1 MLLGAGS
8 GFAQD
13 IITLINGKTITA
25 KVEEITDTSVKYRK
39 FSNLMGPIY
48 TLDQDKIGK
57 ITFENG
63 EVEYFKEI
71 TENKNPQ
78 TDGTLVEKAQQQS
91 DHNQLPTFSADNP
104 SNPQTELNEYE
115 LLRLSEMERL
125 VKKDKSSLDYLKTAK
140 IYRKI
145 AWIGGGALAVVGIG
159 ASVLIASSQCE
170 DAAYYWLGIP
180 AVGGG
185 AAWCLAWNIAATK
198 QIKKARSTDMY
209 SMALVQTDEIKIGKS
224 SIVGSLN
231 IMGDRF
237 TKSNALGL
245 GITLK
250 L

>member
-25 KVEEITDTSVKYRK
+25 KVEEITDSSVKYRK

-63 EVEYFKEI
+63 EIEYFKEI
-71 TENKNPQ
+71 TENKNQLTNGPE
-78 TDGTLVEKAQQQS
+78 VEKNQEQS

-104 SNPQTELNEYE
+104 SNPQTNLNEYE
-115 LLRLSEMERL
+115 LLKMADTDNMTINFEDPVTYKNKAKRY
-125 VKKDKSSLDYLKTAK
+125 KKV
-140 IYRKI
+140 
-145 AWIGGGALAVVGIG
+145 AWIFGGILFGAGVGVSIYAVAAYDSLYLMSIGGPLLGAGIG
-159 ASVLIASSQCE
+159 WC
-170 DAAYYWLGIP
+170 
-180 AVGGG
+180 VG
-185 AAWCLAWNIAATK
+185 WNITANK
-198 QIKKARSTDMY
+198 LLKKAQLAEMY
-209 SMALVQTDEIKIGKS
+209 SMSLVQTDEIKIGKS